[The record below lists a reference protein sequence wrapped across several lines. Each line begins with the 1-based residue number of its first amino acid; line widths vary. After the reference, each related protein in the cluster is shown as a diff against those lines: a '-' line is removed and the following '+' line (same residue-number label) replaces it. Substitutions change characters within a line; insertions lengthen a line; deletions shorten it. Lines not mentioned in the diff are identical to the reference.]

1 MVPASKFNILLRNIS
16 RIITLT
22 DRETEYFKTVLSHR
36 RLQRRQYLL
45 QADDVC
51 RHESYIVEGC
61 LHGYYVDRD
70 GYEHTT
76 FLAVE
81 DWWISDLE
89 SFIRKTPATM
99 TIRALEDTEVL
110 QIEQSAHDALCRQVP
125 KFERLFRLLLQNAF
139 IAHQRRILAMISQSA
154 EERYQEF
161 LERYPQLAH
170 RVPQKYIASYLG
182 VTPEFLSRVRRDLSS
197 KRARH

>member
-1 MVPASKFNILLRNIS
+1 MITASKFNIILRNVS
-16 RIITLT
+16 RTINLT
-22 DRETEYFKTVLSHR
+22 DREVEYFKSVLSHR

-45 QADDVC
+45 QAGDVC
-51 RHESYIVEGC
+51 RYESYIVDGC
-61 LHGYYVDRD
+61 LRGYHFDRE
-70 GYEHTT
+70 GSEHTT

-99 TIRALEDTEVL
+99 TIKALEDTEVL
-110 QIEQSAHDALCRQVP
+110 QIEQSAFEALCRQVP

-139 IAHQRRILAMISQSA
+139 IAHQRRILAIISQSA

-161 LERYPQLAH
+161 LERYPQIAQ
-170 RVPQKYIASYLG
+170 RVPQKHIASYLG
-182 VTPEFLSRVRRDLSS
+182 VTPEFLSRIRRDLSGKRS
-197 KRARH
+197 KR